1 MRTIDELLEQVRKE
15 LASCIRSNFPDC
27 AVEDVFVG
35 LKKMT
40 GQVKSRVSDDAGLA
54 ELKRHGIVLRMAES
68 AMKFGKATRESCM
81 RDLASYK
88 AFRPGCDISFWKNKL
103 EESGGHHGKGSRRIR
118 AIGRD
123 ILSEWRKDYESAV
136 LKRELELV
144 EELRNALWG
153 QVKKW
158 LEALQAIKMALGK
171 GEMGMFWDLSL
182 GELAREDLETVL
194 KIAKFIESNPGVR
207 QLCDILGRM
216 AAHDRRKERE
226 RIMASVEY
234 ETIVPD
240 VNSRE
245 EIVGLEF
252 GRRVDDIVPAELAT
266 MSDNDLSIVFD
277 QKYVEGRLLSFQR
290 TGHSYETRKSEQEQ
304 WREKTKEDERGP
316 IILCVD
322 TSGSMAGAPEAVAK
336 AVAFALASKAH
347 KENRSCYLITFSV
360 GIEVFDFTANQ
371 SLRGLLSFLQLG
383 FHGGTDVAP
392 ALAKGIEMMKTPM
405 YAKAD
410 LLVVSDF
417 VMDNL
422 SEKTLE
428 DMECRKKAKN
438 RFFALTIEQGNSSW
452 RRFQS
457 ATMFD
462 AAWRYD
468 ATNQDVRVL
477 ADCVDRMLEKAEC

>member
-1 MRTIDELLEQVRKE
+1 MRTIDELLEQTRKE
-15 LASCIRSNFPDC
+15 LVSCVRSNLPDC
-27 AVEDVFVG
+27 AVEEVFIG
-35 LKKMT
+35 LKKIT
-40 GQVKSRVSDDAGLA
+40 GQVKSRVQEDARLA
-54 ELKRHGIVLRMAES
+54 ELKRHGAELRMAEY
-68 AMKFGKATRESCM
+68 AMKFGNASLESCM

-88 AFRPGCDISFWKNKL
+88 AFRPGCDISFWKSKL
-103 EESGGHHGKGSRRIR
+103 EERGVHYGNDTRRIR

-123 ILSEWRKDYESAV
+123 ILSAWRKDYESAV

-144 EELRNALWG
+144 EEMRNHLWDR
-153 QVKKW
+153 VKKW
-158 LEALQAIKMALGK
+158 LESVQAIQRALGK
-171 GEMGMFWDLSL
+171 GQMGMFWDLSL

-194 KIAKFIESNPGVR
+194 KTAKFIESNPGVR

-216 AAHDRRKERE
+216 AAHDRRREIE

-234 ETIVPD
+234 EATVPD

-245 EIVGLEF
+245 EIVGLTF
-252 GRRVDDIVPAELAT
+252 GRRVDDIVPSELAT
-266 MSDNDLSIVFD
+266 MSDNDLSVVFD
-277 QKYVEGRLLSFQR
+277 QKYVEGRLLSFER
-290 TGHSYETRKSEQEQ
+290 IGRSSETRTSKQEQ
-304 WREKTKEDERGP
+304 WRERDWEDERGP

-336 AVAFALASKAH
+336 AVALALASKAH
-347 KENRSCYLITFSV
+347 KENRSCYLIAFSV

-383 FHGGTDVAP
+383 FHGGTDAAP
-392 ALAKGIEMMKTPM
+392 ALEKGMEMMKSPM
-405 YAKAD
+405 YANAD

-417 VMDNL
+417 VMDCL
-422 SEKTLE
+422 SEKTLKE
-428 DMECRKKAKN
+428 MECHKEAKN

-452 RRFQS
+452 RRFQA

-468 ATNQDVRVL
+468 AANQDVRL
-477 ADCVDRMLEKAEC
+477 LGECVDRILE